1 MSNELIVSQYQKL
14 KEEQLERIKARDNLI
29 LVQLGAVGT
38 IISFILS
45 KDNADRP
52 LIEFGYLL
60 IPWISSVLAWLYYSQ
75 DEKIR
80 EIKAFLKAEGVY
92 GECSWEKHRSSGKRI
107 GLLIALDI
115 IILLLP
121 SALALWQYPS
131 LLHANRLPSGVW
143 LNVIWWICVGIV
155 VFTVYSM
162 VASYASKPERPVEPV
177 EAAVAP
183 PPTEPEKLE
192 KPSEGV

>member
-52 LIEFGYLL
+52 YMEFGYLL

-80 EIKAFLKAEGVY
+80 EIKAFLKAEGIY
-92 GECSWEKHRSSGKRI
+92 ADCSWEKHKSSSKRI
-107 GLLIALDI
+107 GMLIAIDVI
-115 IILLLP
+115 IFLLP
-121 SALALWQYPS
+121 SMLALWRSCY
-131 LLHANRLPSGVW
+131 LLSENKAAMGAW
-143 LNVIWWICVGIV
+143 LNIVWWICVGIV
-155 VFTVYSM
+155 LFTVFSM
-162 VASYASKPERPVEPV
+162 IQSYVSKPEKPV
-177 EAAVAP
+177 EAAP
-183 PPTEPEKLE
+183 PAEQDKFKNLS
-192 KPSEGV
+192 KRV